1 MLRVAGLTVQY
12 PGAAH
17 PAVADLDLDVA
28 DGEVVAVL
36 GPSGCGKS
44 TLLRA
49 VAGLVAPTAGRI
61 ELDGRDLAPV
71 PTHQRGIGLMF
82 QDYALFPHR
91 DVAGNVAFGL
101 RMRGDD
107 TVERRRRV
115 AEVLDLVGLGDYGE
129 RAVSTLSGG
138 ERQRVALA
146 RALAPAPH
154 LLMLDEPLG
163 ALDRSLRDE
172 LVVELSG
179 LFGQLGLSV
188 VYVTH
193 DQAEALALADR
204 IVILNQGRSAR
215 QGRPRDVWDQP
226 GSAFVARFLGLT
238 NLVEVEVRV
247 EADVEVGADIDEA
260 AVVVR
265 APWGEVRLAGGG
277 HQAPESRGA
286 VLLVRA
292 DAVTIVGP
300 EHPDAIP
307 ATVQGLVFR
316 GDRSLIRLALAD
328 GTVLDAEVAAGVVAE
343 RGRLEVGSPIE
354 VAVDPAGT
362 QLVSTVV
369 P

>member
-1 MLRVAGLTVQY
+1 MLRVTGLTVQY
-12 PGAAH
+12 PGAAA

-61 ELDGRDLAPV
+61 ELDGRDLATV
-71 PTHQRGIGLMF
+71 PTHQRGVGLMF

-101 RMRGDD
+101 RMRGDGAA
-107 TVERRRRV
+107 ERKRRV

-146 RALAPAPH
+146 RALAPAPR

-179 LFGQLGLSV
+179 LFAQLGLSV

-204 IVILNQGRSAR
+204 LAILNQGRSAR

-226 GSAFVARFLGLT
+226 GSAFVARFLGFT
-238 NLVEVEVRV
+238 NLV
-247 EADVEVGADIDEA
+247 DVGLDIEDEA

-265 APWGEVRLAGGG
+265 APWGEVRLPPGGWP
-277 HQAPESRGA
+277 APDSGGA

-300 EHPDAIP
+300 DHPDPIP
-307 ATVQGLVFR
+307 ATVRGLVFR
-316 GDRSLIRLALAD
+316 GDRSVIRLALDD

-343 RGRLEVGSPIE
+343 RGGLEVGARIE

-362 QLVSTVV
+362 QLVPAVV